1 MSTSIRY
8 CIAITDPKS
17 SHCGY
22 INGANGISGI
32 VIIETLEEARKCSG
46 GGYQVVKLNKAI
58 CQAYRKR
65 LYRDVSGNMLMPIK
79 DLEIVE

>member
-17 SHCGY
+17 RHCGY

-32 VIIETLEEARKCSG
+32 VIIETLEEARKRS

>member
-1 MSTSIRY
+1 M
-8 CIAITDPKS
+8 
-17 SHCGY
+17 
-22 INGANGISGI
+22 SGI